1 MSTATNQ
8 PQILITTC
16 IIVITVGIVGIVGS
30 VIVVIVVVVTVGG
43 PRDGEL

>member
-8 PQILITTC
+8 PQILIITC
-16 IIVITVGIVGIVGS
+16 IVITVGIVGIGGVT
-30 VIVVIVVVVTVGG
+30 VVIIIVTVGG